1 MKRHRLAGM
10 FLVVGAASPALGQYT
25 LKTLA
30 TFSGGTNGAG
40 PSSPLLL
47 SGTNLYGTTQYGG
60 SAGGNGT
67 LFSEPVTGGAPTI
80 LASFNGTNGYAP
92 STTLIVSGSALIGT
106 ANLGGPGY
114 TSGPTGDGTVF
125 SVPISGGTPTVLAAF
140 NGTDGEMPYPGGVLL
155 SGSTLYGSTSEGGV
169 SGDGVVFSLPVTGGT
184 PTVLTSFNGTD
195 GNGPGNLILSGS
207 TLYGTTGLGGTNG
220 DGTVFALP
228 ITGGTPTVLASFN
241 GTNGQAPLD
250 ALVLSG
256 STLYGIT
263 GEGGANNLGA
273 VFSLPISGGTPT
285 VLASFDNTHGEYPY
299 YGGVILSGNTLFGT
313 TADGGASGDGIV
325 FSLPVTGGTPTDLIS
340 FNGTNGSTPE
350 GGVAMDASGDL
361 FGDTFAGGAD
371 TDGTVFELAVPEP
384 TSIGLVAISSLALLR
399 RSRRPFWR
407 ACAD

>member
-1 MKRHRLAGM
+1 M
-10 FLVVGAASPALGQYT
+10 
-25 LKTLA
+25 
-30 TFSGGTNGAG
+30 
-40 PSSPLLL
+40 
-47 SGTNLYGTTQYGG
+47 
-60 SAGGNGT
+60 
-67 LFSEPVTGGAPTI
+67 
-80 LASFNGTNGYAP
+80 
-92 STTLIVSGSALIGT
+92 
-106 ANLGGPGY
+106 
-114 TSGPTGDGTVF
+114 
-125 SVPISGGTPTVLAAF
+125 LAAF